1 MSADTPLPPEADAAW
16 QAYLD
21 MGESKEIYFGFLQ
34 SLDVKYDKNESPS
47 IAENL
52 KLEQLL
58 AEHDSRVKAF
68 NTAMSA
74 IEDNSARQLLIN
86 KLTNNSA

>member
-1 MSADTPLPPEADAAW
+1 MSADTPLPHEADTAW
-16 QAYLD
+16 QAYLA

-34 SLDVKYDKNESPS
+34 SLDLKHDKNESPS

-58 AEHDSRVKAF
+58 AEHDTKVKAF

-74 IEDNSARQLLIN
+74 IEDSSAHQLLID
-86 KLTNNSA
+86 KLTNSSA